1 MALSP
6 CIKINLL
13 NFTKLILIW
22 YTGVMNKSNNSSKN
36 FNLSHISTY
45 QAGVVQSQAHRKLKK
60 EVSSFLKPHGLTMM
74 EWFALGLIKDSQDS
88 GLRLTELSNQL
99 QTTLPYTTNLTNN
112 LMYKGFIL
120 RNSDRDDSRAIQLT
134 LAPGIDKKCNEIE
147 KDLRDRMRDLIYGSI
162 LPKDL
167 SAYVKVLY
175 QIANQR

>member
-1 MALSP
+1 
-6 CIKINLL
+6 
-13 NFTKLILIW
+13 
-22 YTGVMNKSNNSSKN
+22 
-36 FNLSHISTY
+36 
-45 QAGVVQSQAHRKLKK
+45 
-60 EVSSFLKPHGLTMM
+60 MM